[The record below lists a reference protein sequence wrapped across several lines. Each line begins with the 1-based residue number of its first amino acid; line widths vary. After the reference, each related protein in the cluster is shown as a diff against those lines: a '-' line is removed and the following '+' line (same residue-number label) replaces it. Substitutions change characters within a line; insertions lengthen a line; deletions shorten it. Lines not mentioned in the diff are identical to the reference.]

1 MTIRFPTFARARDV
15 ARASDAGGDGTTRS
29 GKISRARMRRA
40 ARASDR
46 TRVVEAVETP
56 IPRMCLANADDD
68 DAETTTRRRAMDGS
82 IDDARTARRERF
94 RPRRASRASL
104 RFGLGRAMRR
114 LDVVFDRCRVA
125 KISKIIHERDSS
137 RASSHTS
144 ARGRPARGRRR
155 ARGRPAAHCRL
166 RRLRRVSRVSRA
178 RENDDERRPP

>member
-1 MTIRFPTFARARDV
+1 VKSSAARDPSGVTIRFPTFARARDV
-15 ARASDAGGDGTTRS
+15 ARASDAGDDGTTRS

-82 IDDARTARRERF
+82 IDDARTARRDDFDRVEL
-94 RPRRASRASL
+94 RARVFDSVSVARCVASTLCSTDVASL
-104 RFGLGRAMRR
+104 KFQ
-114 LDVVFDRCRVA
+114 
-125 KISKIIHERDSS
+125 KSS
-137 RASSHTS
+137 TNEI
-144 ARGRPARGRRR
+144 RR
-155 ARGRPAAHCRL
+155 ARRHTPPRADVPAHSRL

-178 RENDDERRPP
+178 RENDDERRTP